1 MSIPLESLAA
11 PTIICCITERERE
24 RERERKKEREGEE
37 KKYMI
42 TCITTYYICGI
53 CSIITNRVDHEAS
66 AYLDLLLTEN
76 SLST

>member
-37 KKYMI
+37 KNITIMI
-42 TCITTYYICGI
+42 TCIITYYICGI
-53 CSIITNRVDHEAS
+53 CSIITNRD
-66 AYLDLLLTEN
+66 
-76 SLST
+76 